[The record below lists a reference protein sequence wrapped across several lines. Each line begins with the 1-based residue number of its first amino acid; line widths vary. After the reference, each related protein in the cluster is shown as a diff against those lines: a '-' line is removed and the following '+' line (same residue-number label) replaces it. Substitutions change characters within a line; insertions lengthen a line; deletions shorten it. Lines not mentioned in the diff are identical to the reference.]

1 MFNHKKKCSGKEKSI
16 DVRLIAEPTEETSE
30 SFKKNVI
37 ATMRNDTVGMICKKD
52 RTILGFGYWLFQKV
66 KRSQNFVGARDS
78 VRKEMRYL
86 GHCYMHFLDS
96 EPDKIIFNNCKDMFL
111 IDNFKSLNDAIDKY
125 CGEGQQLK
133 AGLKH
138 GLQYS
143 LISAAK
149 ILKAMAYTC
158 LLYTSPSPRDRG

>member
-1 MFNHKKKCSGKEKSI
+1 
-16 DVRLIAEPTEETSE
+16 
-30 SFKKNVI
+30 
-37 ATMRNDTVGMICKKD
+37 
-52 RTILGFGYWLFQKV
+52 
-66 KRSQNFVGARDS
+66 
-78 VRKEMRYL
+78 
-86 GHCYMHFLDS
+86 MHFLDS

-149 ILKAMAYTC
+149 ILKAMAYTNHRDDEAVQIEKFQSVFK
-158 LLYTSPSPRDRG
+158 LWEDTIFGESELKLQSTADKKAKKPAELPVEKDLSALRDHLTAVIQKHSRKNITSECYIPLRNAICARLTL